1 MNNLAIGVFDSGV
14 GGLTAVKAIREIMP
28 SEDIIYFGDTLRMP
42 YGNKDKLTIINY
54 ANQNIRFLE
63 SCGIKVVL
71 AACGTVSS
79 YLNKVSSRVKAF
91 GVIKPAC
98 EAAVKATSSGRIGV
112 LGTYTAINSNSYG
125 ACLNQLGSEIKYWQ
139 NACPLLASL
148 IEAGH
153 ISYQSSVLRTIL
165 DFYISPLLQK
175 SVDTII
181 LGCTHYPLVNPAIR
195 EIFGKEF
202 KLINSGL
209 ESARALM
216 TLLKTQ
222 DLKSDDSKNGKITFY
237 CSGNEKKF
245 LTNIKLFLDENLEY
259 EVKKID
265 IEKF

>member
-14 GGLTAVKAIREIMP
+14 GGLTAVKAIRKIMP
-28 SEDIIYFGDTLRMP
+28 NEDIIYFGDTLRMP

-54 ANQNIRFLE
+54 ANQNIKFLE
-63 SCGIKVVL
+63 SCGVKVVL

-79 YLNKVSSRVKAF
+79 YLSKVSSKVKIF

-98 EAAVKATSSGRIGV
+98 EAAIKSTSSGRIGV

-125 ACLNQLGSEIKYWQ
+125 TCLSRLSSEIKYWQ

-153 ISYQSSVLRTIL
+153 ISPQSSVLRTIL
-165 DFYISPLLQK
+165 DFYVSPLLHK
-175 SVDTII
+175 NVDTII
-181 LGCTHYPLVNPAIR
+181 LGCTHYPLVNPVIR

-202 KLINSGL
+202 TLINSGL
-209 ESARALM
+209 ESARALKA
-216 TLLKTQ
+216 LLKAQ
-222 DLKSDDSKNGKITFY
+222 RLKSNDSKNGKATFY
-237 CSGNEKKF
+237 CSGNEKNF
-245 LTNIKLFLDENLEY
+245 LANIKLFLEKDLEY